1 MLVFNVSYN
10 STMNSGT
17 KKVIIFTSSNIIMVN
32 LAFYARF
39 RNVFV

>member
-10 STMNSGT
+10 STMNSGI
-17 KKVIIFTSSNIIMVN
+17 KKVIFTSSNIIMVN